1 MRVLLVEDDRALSV
15 GIQHALEREGWQVDA
30 LADGEQALGIGLLG
44 QQDMAV
50 LDLGLPRM
58 SGMDV
63 LPGLPV
69 LLLTARDPL
78 ADRVADRNY
87 CALKGLPCS
96 RKPALMPRLAN
107 QLRFI
112 SSA

>member
-1 MRVLLVEDDRALSV
+1 MAMLDR
-15 GIQHALEREGWQVDA
+15 
-30 LADGEQALGIGLLG
+30 
-44 QQDMAV
+44 
-50 LDLGLPRM
+50 GLPRK
-58 SGMDV
+58 SGMDL
-63 LPGLPV
+63 LPGVRLPV